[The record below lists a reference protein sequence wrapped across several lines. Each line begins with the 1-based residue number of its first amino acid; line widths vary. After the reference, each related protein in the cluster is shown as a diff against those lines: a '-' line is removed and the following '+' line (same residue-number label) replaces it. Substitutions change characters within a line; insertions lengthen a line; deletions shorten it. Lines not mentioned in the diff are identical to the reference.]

1 MKVEVEKECHDLE
14 HRMCASK
21 RVKRRSRG
29 GEWEG
34 GGVSG
39 ECHHSLT
46 CHMHRC
52 LGRRG
57 GGLGPEEG
65 SGRKV
70 REATSEGE
78 PRGN

>member
-1 MKVEVEKECHDLE
+1 MIWNTGCE
-14 HRMCASK
+14 RASE
-21 RVKRRSRG
+21 RG
-29 GEWEG
+29 GAEG
-34 GGVSG
+34 ENGRRGGVSG

-46 CHMHRC
+46 CHRHRC

-70 REATSEGE
+70 REATSQGE
-78 PRGN
+78 SRGN